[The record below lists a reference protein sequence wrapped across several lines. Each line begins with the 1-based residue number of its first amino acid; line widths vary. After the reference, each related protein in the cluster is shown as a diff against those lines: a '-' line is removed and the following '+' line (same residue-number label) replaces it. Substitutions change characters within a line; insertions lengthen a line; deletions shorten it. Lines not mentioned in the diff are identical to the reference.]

1 MYVDLKMYVSR
12 TVQDD
17 VLGYRMRGWEP
28 VCLLPRRTDRSKT
41 HDNDGGIGYVNWD
54 GTSCRVC
61 YAQNLTLTPGYPY
74 EFDYSGPVNRW
85 QDSHRSRKFMLV
97 IKDDLSL
104 HDGVSTGKRVQ
115 LVLNSD
121 VSVGDMWRGSTR
133 STCLS

>member
-1 MYVDLKMYVSR
+1 MYVDLKMYFYR

-61 YAQNLTLTPGYPY
+61 YAKNLTLTPGYPY

-85 QDSHRSRKFMLV
+85 QDSYGSRKFMLV
-97 IKDDLSL
+97 FKEGLSL
-104 HDGVSTGKRVQ
+104 HDSVSTGKWVQ
-115 LVLNSD
+115 LVLDSD